1 MPARQDQTLQIFL
14 IISIFFS
21 LVCAVLGF
29 LAWRAYSEE
38 SQRYAALENRNRSKQ
53 TQVEQSHG
61 GERRLSRNDWIR
73 CQR

>member
-29 LAWRAYSEE
+29 LGWRAYSEE
-38 SQRYAALENRNRSKQ
+38 ISAIRGTRERKTAANKLRSAI
-53 TQVEQSHG
+53 S
-61 GERRLSRNDWIR
+61 RRRTKTFAR
-73 CQR
+73 

>member
-38 SQRYAALENRNRSKQ
+38 SQRYAALENDNRSKQ
-53 TQVEQSHG
+53 T
-61 GERRLSRNDWIR
+61 
-73 CQR
+73 